1 MSEIRANTISAANGT
16 DPATLTKQAC
26 LKCFYTTTGVYD
38 SSPAGTSLNVSSI
51 SDDGTGISTA
61 TYVSNFTD
69 LNYAVTASVDSSN
82 GKMADYSGET
92 TSTCTIQVH
101 THAGVDANN
110 NIGVQIVGDLA

>member
-1 MSEIRANTISAANGT
+1 MSEIRATTISDAAGT
-16 DPATLTKQAC
+16 GPITLTKQAC
-26 LKCFYTTTGVYD
+26 LKCFYTTVGVYD

-69 LNYAVTASVDSSN
+69 GNYAVTASVDSNN
-82 GKMADYSGET
+82 GKIADYSGET
-92 TSTCTIQVH
+92 SSTCTIQVH
-101 THAGVDANN
+101 TNAGADADN